1 MCWTYIET
9 NPFIAQIAKISNHI
23 MNKYEKIN
31 WSSRY
36 SDNYRL
42 CGNRLLKI
50 YLYLCIWKSVLLT

>member
-1 MCWTYIET
+1 MCRTYIET

-50 YLYLCIWKSVLLT
+50 YCYICCNLKYLI